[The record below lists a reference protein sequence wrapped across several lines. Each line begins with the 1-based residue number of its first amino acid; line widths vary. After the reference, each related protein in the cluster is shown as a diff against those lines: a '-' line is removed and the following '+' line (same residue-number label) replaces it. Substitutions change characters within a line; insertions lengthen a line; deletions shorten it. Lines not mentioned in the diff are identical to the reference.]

1 MIMLETF
8 ATSQG
13 DNSVTGCLLLLLL
26 LFERQS

>member
-13 DNSVTGCLLLLLL
+13 DNSITGYNWLLL